1 MKETSREEI
10 RALKLKSLE
19 LLKVFDKFCRRHKLR
34 YFLCGGCCIGTIR
47 HQGFIPWDDDVDVFM
62 PRPDYERLR
71 KLWKQE
77 MDEHQ
82 YALCRSGPGVFLR
95 SMLTAISDEETT
107 FIKERQADLDI
118 HHGVRL
124 EILPLDG
131 CPNNPVL
138 RRLQI
143 LCALIFQVFNLQE
156 APTSKG
162 KALEWAGKAMLALFP
177 GQKARY
183 RIWRLMEKLMSRYS
197 FDRCTKT
204 TELCSR
210 YQYMVNEYPHWVFEK
225 AVFKPFEGQKFPIPL
240 GYDTY
245 LTMAFGDYMELP
257 PESAQIPKHDAVF
270 VDLDHSYKNYR
281 GVYFPVVYGSEEK
294 KKKSVAKQKNEKKQ
308 EGKAE

>member
-1 MKETSREEI
+1 M
-10 RALKLKSLE
+10 
-19 LLKVFDKFCRRHKLR
+19 KVFDKFCRRHKLR

-162 KALEWAGKAMLALFP
+162 QALEWAAKAMLALFP
-177 GQKARY
+177 GPKARY

>member
-1 MKETSREEI
+1 M
-10 RALKLKSLE
+10 
-19 LLKVFDKFCRRHKLR
+19 KVFDKFCRRHKLR

-281 GVYFPVVYGSEEK
+281 GVYFPVVYGSEK
-294 KKKSVAKQKNEKKQ
+294 KKKKFVAKQKNEKKQ

>member
-10 RALKLKSLE
+10 RALQLKSLE
-19 LLKVFDKFCRRHKLR
+19 ILKVFDKFCRRHKLR

>member
-10 RALKLKSLE
+10 RALQLKSLE
-19 LLKVFDKFCRRHKLR
+19 ILKVFDRFCRTHKLR

-47 HQGFIPWDDDVDVFM
+47 HHGFIPWDDDIDVFM
-62 PRPDYERLR
+62 PRPDYERLK
-71 KLWKQE
+71 KLWAGE
-77 MDEHQ
+77 MGGTK
-82 YALCRSGPGVFLR
+82 YAFCRSGSHTFLR

-118 HHGVRL
+118 SHGVRL

-131 CPNNPVL
+131 CPDNWVL
-138 RRLQI
+138 RKLQI
-143 LCALIFQVFNLQE
+143 LCALTFQIFNLQE

-162 KALEWAGKAMLALFP
+162 KALEWIGRAMLFLVP
-177 GQKARY
+177 SQKGRV
-183 RIWRLMEKLMSRYS
+183 RVWRLMERLMSRYA

-225 AVFKPFEGQKFPIPL
+225 AVFKEFEGQKFPIPL

-257 PESAQIPKHDAVF
+257 PEDKQIPKHDAVF
-270 VDLDHSYKNYR
+270 VDLENGYKKYR
-281 GVYFPVVYGSEEK
+281 GIYYKGDGACRAE
-294 KKKSVAKQKNEKKQ
+294 
-308 EGKAE
+308 EGKRTCGKED